1 VLAQTEFAMAAGDR
15 ASCLGCH
22 APLAEQASD
31 AALRADAVSCAGC
44 HVRQWVRHGPPHVAP
59 SLLAD
64 PTYPLV
70 TTSLYERADFCL
82 PCHQLPPRTAVA
94 GKPLLDTYREW
105 LTGPYMPRG
114 VQCQH
119 CHMAN
124 REHRVLGIHDPA
136 TVREAI
142 ALATSARRRA
152 DRVTV
157 TAALTNLGA
166 GHDLPTTTTPAIWL
180 SITLL
185 DAHGQPIAGATDRQR
200 IGRDLIFDGAW
211 HERADTR
218 IAPGATLTM
227 TRAWRAGRT
236 ADAVT
241 ARIVVEVHP
250 DAYYEHFYADQL
262 AGPLAAAQ
270 RALYQQAA
278 QRAAGSHY
286 VAEQRDVVI
295 AK

>member
-1 VLAQTEFAMAAGDR
+1 MPAADR
-15 ASCLGCH
+15 ASCLACH

-31 AALRADAVSCAGC
+31 AALRADSVSCAGC
-44 HVRQWVRHGPPHVAP
+44 HLRDWTRHGPPPSP
-59 SLLAD
+59 SLLAI

-70 TTSLYERADFCL
+70 TTTRYERAEFCM

-124 REHRVLGIHDPA
+124 REHSVLGIHDPA
-136 TVREAI
+136 TVQQAI
-142 ALATSARRRA
+142 ALTADARRA
-152 DRVTV
+152 DDRVIV
-157 TAALTNLGA
+157 TAALTNIGA
-166 GHDLPTTTTPAIWL
+166 GHDLPTTTTPALWL

-185 DAHGQPIAGATDRQR
+185 DAHGQPITGATDRQR

-211 HERADTR
+211 RERADTR

-227 TRAWRAGRT
+227 ARAWRAGRT

-241 ARIVVEVHP
+241 ARVTVEVHP
-250 DAYYEHFYADQL
+250 DDYYERFYARQL

-270 RALYQQAA
+270 RALYEQAA
-278 QRAAGSHY
+278 RRAAGTHY
-286 VAEQRDVVI
+286 LAQQRDITI